1 MTLHRVE
8 LNGRAAEPGTLEE
21 LAFAGYGHFTSMQVR
36 GHRVRGLDLHLE
48 RLGRDSLEL
57 FGRAVDGRRV
67 LSYLRQAT
75 DGLPGDLSLQ
85 VNLFSRDEA
94 AVEAGRPVEPDV
106 LVRAGPPAEAGT
118 TPVRVRT
125 DVHERFLPE
134 VKHVATLGLVYLWR
148 RARRDGFDD
157 VLFVDRDGFV
167 SEGSIWNLCLFDGER
182 VVWPA
187 APALR
192 GITMQL
198 VQAGLAREGVP
209 SATRPVHRDDLG
221 RFRSAVLMNSI
232 VPGRPLAAIDGVELP
247 GNTEL
252 LDVVRRAYLGS
263 QEQPLR

>member
-1 MTLHRVE
+1 
-8 LNGRAAEPGTLEE
+8 
-21 LAFAGYGHFTSMQVR
+21 
-36 GHRVRGLDLHLE
+36 
-48 RLGRDSLEL
+48 
-57 FGRAVDGRRV
+57 
-67 LSYLRQAT
+67 
-75 DGLPGDLSLQ
+75 
-85 VNLFSRDEA
+85 
-94 AVEAGRPVEPDV
+94 V

-134 VKHVATLGLVYLWR
+134 VKHVATLGLVHLWR

-198 VQAGLAREGVP
+198 VQAGLARAGVP
-209 SATRPVHRDDLG
+209 SATRPVHRDDLP

-232 VPGRPLAAIDGVELP
+232 VPGRPITGIDGVGLAEDEKLLATVRHAYE
-247 GNTEL
+247 GNEP
-252 LDVVRRAYLGS
+252 
-263 QEQPLR
+263 QPLR